1 MFRSYKLL
9 KFLQLVHCC
18 VNVVERSHTLQK
30 YLERQCGLGWNLRK
44 SSGLRTQDCDLRT
57 SFIHHSQASSRLPS
71 MLLAQSCVFEQT
83 AVLGNQRAGS
93 SDGPSWGP
101 VPQSLAN
108 ALGGL
113 LAPAD
118 PPKGK
123 FMNRNIRQ
131 ISALFWTLLC
141 HYWPTVHSPEGK
153 ISWEVQSI

>member
-71 MLLAQSCVFEQT
+71 MLLAQSCVVEQT
-83 AVLGNQRAGS
+83 AVLGNQRAGPN
-93 SDGPSWGP
+93 DGPSWGP

-108 ALGGL
+108 GLSGL

-123 FMNRNIRQ
+123 LMNRNIRQ
-131 ISALFWTLLC
+131 ISALFRTLLC

-153 ISWEVQSI
+153 VSWEVQSI

>member
-1 MFRSYKLL
+1 
-9 KFLQLVHCC
+9 
-18 VNVVERSHTLQK
+18 
-30 YLERQCGLGWNLRK
+30 
-44 SSGLRTQDCDLRT
+44 
-57 SFIHHSQASSRLPS
+57 
-71 MLLAQSCVFEQT
+71 MLLAQGCVVEQT
-83 AVLGNQRAGS
+83 AVLGNQRAGP

-123 FMNRNIRQ
+123 LMNSNIRQ
-131 ISALFWTLLC
+131 ISALFWTLLW

-153 ISWEVQSI
+153 IS